1 MAISGALVVA
11 RQRGLSAVRANME
24 GALARLRVG
33 SWPVVQTAVA
43 ATLAWSAAALVLGHE
58 RPFVAA
64 IAAVISVGAV
74 AGQTLKRAAEW
85 ILGVAVGLTVAD
97 LIMLAIGTGPVQT
110 GVIVGLAMF
119 AALLIRSGV
128 MFVTEAGVSAVLVA
142 GLDPTTSGVSP
153 DRFLEALVGGGAAL
167 AVSAVFPSNPS
178 TRARQ
183 AARPVLEDLATALR
197 NAAAGLIGGNLE
209 LAEAALSEAR
219 RIDAPVA
226 RLREELEGGYQIA
239 RLSPPRRRHLG
250 HLGYYVAAADQLDLA
265 ARDTRVLARAAVALV
280 REKGAA
286 SGELAEAILGLAL
299 AVEALAGNLERPG
312 HTLDDAR
319 QFALGAAG
327 EATSVLQ
334 KSNDL
339 ETSALVAQIRS
350 TAIDLL
356 QAAGM
361 ESSEALE
368 ALREASR
375 PSSG

>member
-265 ARDTRVLARAAVALV
+265 ARDTRVLARAAVTLV

-286 SGELAEAILGLAL
+286 PGELAEAILGLAL